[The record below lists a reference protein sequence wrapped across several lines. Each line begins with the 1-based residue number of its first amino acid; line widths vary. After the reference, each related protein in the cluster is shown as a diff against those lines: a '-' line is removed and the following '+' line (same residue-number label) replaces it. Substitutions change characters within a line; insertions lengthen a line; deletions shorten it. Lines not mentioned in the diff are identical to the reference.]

1 MALCNAW
8 QRGITFSSWFNV
20 VSKNGTFPRISVD
33 PCQFYS
39 ADCFWQNQVTRST
52 RGSGLRPGCH
62 VPDHRRPVIECLRP
76 DWKCVSDFFFEI
88 VNEEK
93 SLGHSLFHLLWIIWN
108 KMITIILKLKSK
120 YRTPKI
126 RVLHLVFQGKHLIF
140 YHFAALL

>member
-1 MALCNAW
+1 MSLCNVW
-8 QRGITFSSWFNV
+8 QGGITFSPWFNV

-33 PCQFYS
+33 PCQFDS
-39 ADCFWQNQVTRST
+39 ADCFRQNQVTWSA

-93 SLGHSLFHLLWIIWN
+93 ALGHSLFHLFRIIWN
-108 KMITIILKLKSK
+108 KMKTVILKLEFE
-120 YRTPKI
+120 YRTAKI
-126 RVLHLVFQGKHLIF
+126 WINLNTGLLSAQYLKGVL
-140 YHFAALL
+140 YA